1 MLYIYTMS
9 HIWFIRIVYDNYAR
23 WQQFLNSYSRF
34 EAVKEDPM
42 LWSAVQRYCFWV
54 IFINLSEEVFQFMV
68 RIFSEIAISYY
79 PYPRAAVYT
88 TG

>member
-1 MLYIYTMS
+1 MS